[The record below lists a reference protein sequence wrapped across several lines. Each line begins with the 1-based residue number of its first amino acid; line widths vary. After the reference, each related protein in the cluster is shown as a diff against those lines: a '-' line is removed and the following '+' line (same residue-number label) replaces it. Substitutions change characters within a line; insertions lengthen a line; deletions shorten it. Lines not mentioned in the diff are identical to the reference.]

1 MKSRS
6 IRLPEPAPLLG
17 EPNAVL
23 LGALAFEVA
32 IATIDVITGNRI
44 ITNFFLLAPLAL
56 AASGTP
62 RQVLIAGA
70 LALVLVVLSG
80 IWDDY
85 FLTLDHVLRVGV
97 VSIGFVLG
105 LVGARNRRRTE
116 ALVARLG
123 ATQEQLNL
131 TLGALAEAVTVHDET
146 GQLTFLNPAALGLFK
161 QSSMEEALAADPSE
175 LFAPFE
181 ARREDGT
188 RLTLDDL
195 TGRGVLRGE
204 RSEPLLA
211 RWLDRDS
218 GQERWLV
225 VKASQ
230 YRDDRGRALA
240 VNVIEDVTE
249 TKESELRERFLAHAG
264 EMLSSSLEFEDTL
277 QRVARLAVP
286 ELADWCGVE
295 LVDEH
300 GESRQVAVAHVDPAK
315 VEFATALREQ
325 YPPDPDAT
333 SGVPAVLRT
342 GQAELYRTITDELLV
357 AGARDE
363 EHLRLSRELHM
374 RSAMIVPMRARESVI
389 GAITFV
395 AAETKGAYDEQDL
408 AFAQELASRAA
419 TAVENARIYHERS
432 QTAETL
438 QRSLLPSTL
447 PSLPGWRAATLYRPA
462 DQVSHIGG
470 DFFDLFRAADGFT
483 VVLGDVTGKGVT
495 AAAVTA
501 LARHST
507 KTAALLGLSP
517 AGILRLLNRTLLDEP
532 DLSLLTVVCAH
543 VSEHR
548 DRVEMTIASGGHPLP
563 LRRRA
568 GEHPVALGA
577 TGVLLGVDSEGDWPE
592 TAWVIEP
599 GDTLLFYTD
608 GVIDTPGIDAR
619 FGETRLQNLLADSS
633 RDPDGLLAY
642 IDAALREYQV
652 GTHVDDTAMLA
663 LQFIGEQLPPSA
675 ARVTGRAVPVA
686 DPPRH

>member
-1 MKSRS
+1 
-6 IRLPEPAPLLG
+6 
-17 EPNAVL
+17 
-23 LGALAFEVA
+23 
-32 IATIDVITGNRI
+32 
-44 ITNFFLLAPLAL
+44 
-56 AASGTP
+56 
-62 RQVLIAGA
+62 
-70 LALVLVVLSG
+70 
-80 IWDDY
+80 
-85 FLTLDHVLRVGV
+85 
-97 VSIGFVLG
+97 
-105 LVGARNRRRTE
+105 
-116 ALVARLG
+116 
-123 ATQEQLNL
+123 
-131 TLGALAEAVTVHDET
+131 
-146 GQLTFLNPAALGLFK
+146 
-161 QSSMEEALAADPSE
+161 
-175 LFAPFE
+175 
-181 ARREDGT
+181 
-188 RLTLDDL
+188 
-195 TGRGVLRGE
+195 
-204 RSEPLLA
+204 
-211 RWLDRDS
+211 LDRES
-218 GQERWLV
+218 GHERWLV
-225 VKASQ
+225 VKTSQ
-230 YRDDRGRALA
+230 YRDDRDRALA

-264 EMLSSSLEFEDTL
+264 EVLSSSLEFEDTL

-300 GESRQVAVAHVDPAK
+300 GDTRQVAVAHVDPAK
-315 VEFATALREQ
+315 VEFAIAVREQ
-325 YPPDPDAT
+325 YPPDPDAPN
-333 SGVPAVLRT
+333 GVPAVLRT
-342 GQAELYRTITDELLV
+342 GQAELYPTITDELLV

-374 RSAMIVPMRARESVI
+374 RSAMIVPMRTGESVI

-438 QRSLLPSTL
+438 QRSLLPATL

-462 DQVSHIGG
+462 DQVSQIGG

-532 DLSLLTVVCAH
+532 ELSLLTVVCAH
-543 VSEHR
+543 VTEHR

-568 GEHPVALGA
+568 GEHPVELGA
-577 TGVLLGVDSEGDWPE
+577 PGVLLGVDSEGGWPE

-608 GVIDTPGIDAR
+608 GVTDTPGVDAR

-663 LQFIGEQLPPSA
+663 LQFVGEQLPPSSTHL
-675 ARVTGRAVPVA
+675 TGRAPVA
-686 DPPRH
+686 DPPRQ